1 MQYSPKSYIMRYKIA
16 KNGLIAHVYEHIA
29 VDYINHFL
37 SDKGKYFFIN
47 YYHKASTFNNMLYLE
62 CTFYSE
68 DMRQLVEEAYDTF
81 NSTYLSPKLIKT
93 AAKQISNEYKKPLI
107 KLNRNFIEEIN
118 NLHKEPWQDI
128 LDLPVIK
135 EISKISVN
143 NLFETP
149 SIKYGKYNPK
159 LFKIIRVYLKI
170 NTKTYEDNKSKILSL
185 LLTYIIGSIIWEKLY
200 ENFFVFYGSGSNLK
214 LSDENATSYFNL
226 TFPKDSAINKE
237 NIKTFFEAHFQKLLQ
252 ECKDKKD
259 SNLITQ
265 IKNFLIS
272 CKDPESTE
280 FYTDLLYEKSNFVIG
295 SKGWQELADEKL
307 IKELLPKINIKCEV
321 IK

>member
-1 MQYSPKSYIMRYKIA
+1 MKYSPKNHIMRYKVA
-16 KNGLIAHVYEHIA
+16 KDGLTAHVYEHIA

-47 YYHKASTFNNMLYLE
+47 YYHKASTFNNM
-62 CTFYSE
+62 
-68 DMRQLVEEAYDTF
+68 RQLVEEAYNAF
-81 NSTYLSPKLIKT
+81 NNIYIPPKLIKT
-93 AAKQISNEYKKPLI
+93 AAKQISNEYKRPLI

-118 NLHKEPWQDI
+118 SLHKEPWQDM
-128 LDLPVIK
+128 LNLPVIK
-135 EISKISVN
+135 KIDNVA

-159 LFKIIRVYLKI
+159 LFKIIRVYLEI
-170 NTKTYEDNKSKILSL
+170 SIKTYEDDKKKILSL

-200 ENFFVFYGSGSNLK
+200 EESYVFYGSGSNLK

-226 TFPKDSAINKE
+226 TFSKNNSIEKE
-237 NIKTFFEAHFQKLLQ
+237 DIKTFFENHFKELFK
-252 ECKDKKD
+252 ERKDKKD

-272 CKDPESTE
+272 CKDPELTE

-321 IK
+321 I

>member
-1 MQYSPKSYIMRYKIA
+1 MKSSPKNYIMRYKVA

-29 VDYINHFL
+29 VDFIDHFL
-37 SDKGKYFFIN
+37 SNKGKYFFIS
-47 YYHKASTFNNMLYLE
+47 YYHKASTFNNMLYLK

-68 DMRQLVEEAYDTF
+68 DMRQLVEEAYNTF
-81 NSTYLSPKLIKT
+81 NNTYIPPKTIKT
-93 AAKQISNEYKKPLI
+93 TAKQISNEYKRPLI

-118 NLHKEPWQDI
+118 SLHKEPWQDM
-128 LDLPVIK
+128 LNLPVIK
-135 EISKISVN
+135 KIDKISVD

-159 LFKIIRVYLKI
+159 LFKIIRVYLEI
-170 NTKTYEDNKSKILSL
+170 NIKTYEDNKKKILSL

-200 ENFFVFYGSGSNLK
+200 EEPYVFYGSGSNLE

-226 TFPKDSAINKE
+226 TFSKDSTVNKE
-237 NIKTFFEAHFQKLLQ
+237 DIKTFFENYFKELLK
-252 ECKDKKD
+252 ERKDKKD

-272 CKDPESTE
+272 CKDPELTE

-295 SKGWQELADEKL
+295 SKGWQELADERL

-321 IK
+321 I

>member
-1 MQYSPKSYIMRYKIA
+1 M
-16 KNGLIAHVYEHIA
+16 
-29 VDYINHFL
+29 
-37 SDKGKYFFIN
+37 
-47 YYHKASTFNNMLYLE
+47 
-62 CTFYSE
+62 
-68 DMRQLVEEAYDTF
+68 
-81 NSTYLSPKLIKT
+81 
-93 AAKQISNEYKKPLI
+93 I

-118 NLHKEPWQDI
+118 SLHKEPWQDI

-135 EISKISVN
+135 EISKISVD

-149 SIKYGKYNPK
+149 SIKYGKYNPT

-170 NTKTYEDNKSKILSL
+170 NIKTYEDNKKKILSL

-200 ENFFVFYGSGSNLK
+200 EEPYVFYGSGSNLE

-226 TFPKDSAINKE
+226 TFPKNNSIKKE
-237 NIKTFFEAHFQKLLQ
+237 DIKTFFENHFKELLK
-252 ECKDKKD
+252 EYKDKED

-272 CKDPESTE
+272 CKDPELTE
-280 FYTDLLYEKSNFVIG
+280 FHTDLLYEKSNFVIG

>member
-1 MQYSPKSYIMRYKIA
+1 MKSSPKNYIMRYKVA

-47 YYHKASTFNNMLYLE
+47 YYHKASTFNNMFYLD

-68 DMRQLVEEAYDTF
+68 DMRQLVEEAYNAF
-81 NSTYLSPKLIKT
+81 NNIYIPPKLIKT
-93 AAKQISNEYKKPLI
+93 AAKQISNEYKRPLI

-118 NLHKEPWQDI
+118 SLHKEPWQDM
-128 LDLPVIK
+128 LNLPVIK
-135 EISKISVN
+135 KIDKISVA

-159 LFKIIRVYLKI
+159 LFKIIRVYLEI
-170 NTKTYEDNKSKILSL
+170 NIKTYEDNKKKILSL

-200 ENFFVFYGSGSNLK
+200 EKFFVFYGSGSNLE

-226 TFPKDSAINKE
+226 TFSKNNSIKKE
-237 NIKTFFEAHFQKLLQ
+237 DIKMFFENYFKELFK
-252 ECKDKKD
+252 ERKNKKD

-265 IKNFLIS
+265 IKNFLIA
-272 CKDPESTE
+272 CKNPELTE

-307 IKELLPKINIKCEV
+307 IKELLPKISIECEV
-321 IK
+321 I

>member
-1 MQYSPKSYIMRYKIA
+1 MQYLPKNYIMRYKVA

-37 SDKGKYFFIN
+37 LDKGKYFFIN
-47 YYHKASTFNNMLYLE
+47 YYHKASTFNNMFYLD

-68 DMRQLVEEAYDTF
+68 NMRQLVEEAYNNF
-81 NSTYLSPKLIKT
+81 NSIYISPKIIKT
-93 AAKQISNEYKKPLI
+93 TARQISNEYKRPLI

-118 NLHKEPWQDI
+118 SLHKEPWQDM
-128 LDLPVIK
+128 LNLPVIK
-135 EISKISVN
+135 KIDKISVD

-149 SIKYGKYNPK
+149 NIKYGKYNPK
-159 LFKIIRVYLKI
+159 LFKIIRVYLEI
-170 NTKTYEDNKSKILSL
+170 NIKTYEDNKKKILSL

-200 ENFFVFYGSGSNLK
+200 EEPYVFYGSGSNLE
-214 LSDENATSYFNL
+214 LSDKNATSYFNL
-226 TFPKDSAINKE
+226 TFSKNNSIKKE
-237 NIKTFFEAHFQKLLQ
+237 DIKMFFENYFKELFK
-252 ECKDKKD
+252 ERKNKKD

-265 IKNFLIS
+265 IKNFLIA
-272 CKDPESTE
+272 CKNPELTE

-321 IK
+321 I

>member
-1 MQYSPKSYIMRYKIA
+1 MQYLPKNYIMRYKVA

-37 SDKGKYFFIN
+37 LDKGKYFFIN
-47 YYHKASTFNNMLYLE
+47 YYHKASTFNNMFYLD

-68 DMRQLVEEAYDTF
+68 NMRQLVEEAYNNF
-81 NSTYLSPKLIKT
+81 NSIYISPKIIKT
-93 AAKQISNEYKKPLI
+93 TARQISNEYKRPLI
-107 KLNRNFIEEIN
+107 KLNKNFIEEIN
-118 NLHKEPWQDI
+118 SLHKEPWQDM
-128 LDLPVIK
+128 LNLPVIK
-135 EISKISVN
+135 KIDKISVA

-159 LFKIIRVYLKI
+159 LFKIIRVYLEI
-170 NTKTYEDNKSKILSL
+170 SIKTYEDDKKKILSL

-200 ENFFVFYGSGSNLK
+200 EESYVFYGSGSNLK

-226 TFPKDSAINKE
+226 TFSKNNSIKKE
-237 NIKTFFEAHFQKLLQ
+237 DIKTFFENHFKELFK
-252 ECKDKKD
+252 ERKDKKD

-272 CKDPESTE
+272 CKDPELTE

-321 IK
+321 I